1 MTSPSNSDVQN
12 LLPVQAYFNVDGTFQ
27 TFIGQGQAFYATA
40 NPSQSGLNITNSTIN
55 STTIGATTPSSAAFT
70 TATVSTA
77 PVSGNDVVNK
87 TYLDYFAAGL
97 SWKQPVLC
105 ATTVNITLS
114 GLQTLDGV
122 TVVAGDRVLVKN
134 QSTASQN
141 GIYLASAT
149 AWSRAPDADVWTDLI
164 SAITFVETGS
174 TQSGSAWYCTAQP
187 VAL

>member
-12 LLPVQAYFNVDGTFQ
+12 LLPVQAYFAVDGTFQ
-27 TFIGQGQAFYATA
+27 TFIGQGQPFYAIP
-40 NPSQSGLNITNSTIN
+40 NPDQSGLNITNSTIN

-105 ATTVNITLS
+105 ATTTNITLS
-114 GLQTLDGV
+114 GLQAIDGV
-122 TVVAGDRVLVKN
+122 TVAAGDRVLVKDQTN
-134 QSTASQN
+134 TVNN
-141 GIYLASAT
+141 GVYVVDT
-149 AWSRAPDADVWTDLI
+149 GAWTRDYDFNGAYDIVGTR
-164 SAITFVETGS
+164 FGH
-174 TQSGSAWYCTAQP
+174 
-187 VAL
+187 